1 MGYPKLSKTPA
12 SAEYIKLKG
21 KKALLGRKVVTVESE
36 ETRNQVGSY
45 ERGIA
50 WNQSE
55 YGILV
60 RPATKEYCYVS
71 ADHGATWHYVPR
83 WRKELALKATKK
95 GRVKLSH
102 RLDKELAFNG
112 IQEINRRW
120 EGPSYR
126 WRP

>member
-1 MGYPKLSKTPA
+1 MSYPKLSKTPVKE
-12 SAEYIKLKG
+12 EYIKLKG
-21 KKALLGRKVVTVESE
+21 KKALLGKKVVTVDSA

-50 WNQSE
+50 WNESE

-60 RPATKEYCYVS
+60 RPASKESVWVS
-71 ADHGATWHYVPR
+71 ANHGATWHKVYK
-83 WRKELALKATKK
+83 WSKETALRYTKK
-95 GRVKLSH
+95 GRIKLSKKQD
-102 RLDKELAFNG
+102 RELAFNG

>member
-1 MGYPKLSKTPA
+1 MSYPKLSKTPVKE
-12 SAEYIKLKG
+12 EYIKLKG
-21 KKALLGRKVVTVESE
+21 KKALLGKKVVTVDSA

-50 WNQSE
+50 WNESE

-60 RPATKEYCYVS
+60 RPASKESVWVS
-71 ADHGATWHYVPR
+71 ANHGATWHKVYK
-83 WRKELALKATKK
+83 WSKETALRYTRK
-95 GRVKLSH
+95 GRIKLNH
-102 RLDKELAFNG
+102 KMDKELAFNG